1 MTSAFLTRRHA
12 LALIGS
18 TTLLGLADARADATE
33 LRIGYQKSSVNLMVV
48 RERRLIEA
56 RLPGTATKWVEF
68 PAGPQILEALAV
80 GSLDLGFTGDT
91 PPVFAQAAGKDIWYA
106 GLEPPKPNSSAILVP
121 ADSPIRAL
129 SDLKGRR
136 VGFQKGSSAH
146 FLVVRAVQK
155 AGLQWSDIRP
165 VTLTPSDARAAF
177 ERGALDA
184 WGIWDPYYAAAEID
198 GHARVLS
205 TGQGLTSN
213 NSYYLASR
221 ALTHDPAR
229 LKALFDALSEADA
242 WVKANRTETAH
253 FLATASGLPLATTLR
268 FLERRTAGPITRLT
282 PADIADQQR
291 VADTFAQLGLIPKPV
306 RVADVV
312 WRGDNPRTAE
322 YRGQPAEGARGL
334 APERPSA
341 AAA

>member
-1 MTSAFLTRRHA
+1 MNVPLNRRQAIA
-12 LALIGS
+12 LVGAAATVS
-18 TTLLGLADARADATE
+18 ARAGGPE

-48 RERRLIEA
+48 RERKLLEA
-56 RLPGTATKWVEF
+56 RLPGVPTKWVEF

-80 GSLDLGFTGDT
+80 GSLDFGFTGDT

-106 GLEPPKPNSSAILVP
+106 GLEPPKPASSAILVP
-121 ADSPIRAL
+121 SDSTIRTLA
-129 SDLKGRR
+129 DLKGRR

-155 AGLQWSDIRP
+155 GGLQWSDITP

-198 GHARVLS
+198 GKARVLS
-205 TGQGLTSN
+205 TGVGLTSN

-221 ALTHDPAR
+221 ALTQDAR
-229 LKALFDALSEADA
+229 ALKALFDSLSEADA

-253 FLATASGLPLATTLR
+253 FLSVASGLPLSTTIR
-268 FLERRTAGPITRLT
+268 FIERRTAGPITRLKDT
-282 PADIADQQR
+282 DIADQQR
-291 VADTFAQLGLIPKPV
+291 VADAFSKLGLIPRPI
-306 RVADVV
+306 RVADAV
-312 WRGDNPRTAE
+312 WKA
-322 YRGQPAEGARGL
+322 
-334 APERPSA
+334 
-341 AAA
+341 